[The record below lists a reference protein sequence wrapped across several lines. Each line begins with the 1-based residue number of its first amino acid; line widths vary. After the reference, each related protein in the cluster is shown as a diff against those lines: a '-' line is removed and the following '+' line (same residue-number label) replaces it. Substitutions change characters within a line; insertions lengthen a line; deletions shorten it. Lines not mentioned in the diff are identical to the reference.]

1 MRLTED
7 ERVGIVGAMQERRQ
21 KLIDETNRMSV
32 SNKNLP
38 FSYVFRCHSTEKWYR
53 IFSRISDIQYQPP
66 GVKSNINRYWL
77 FNQGV
82 DIEH

>member
-32 SNKNLP
+32 SNKLS
-38 FSYVFRCHSTEKWYR
+38 FATFT
-53 IFSRISDIQYQPP
+53 
-66 GVKSNINRYWL
+66 KSPKIN
-77 FNQGV
+77 
-82 DIEH
+82 

>member
-32 SNKNLP
+32 SNKTCLRYTIKIIYQKEIQMC
-38 FSYVFRCHSTEKWYR
+38 FGLVLVFKTQEFVNHRLGQSSS
-53 IFSRISDIQYQPP
+53 F
-66 GVKSNINRYWL
+66 
-77 FNQGV
+77 
-82 DIEH
+82 

>member
-32 SNKNLP
+32 SNKTCLFATP
-38 FSYVFRCHSTEKWYR
+38 LKIHQVTKKKILMCFGLVLVFKTQEFVLSPVGA
-53 IFSRISDIQYQPP
+53 I
-66 GVKSNINRYWL
+66 
-77 FNQGV
+77 
-82 DIEH
+82 